1 MLRNNGVRPKNWASA
16 GIAPT
21 PRYRTRPGAK
31 PAPRSTGKP
40 ESHFQCLLRDSETIF
55 RNPQPNDTPDLLPAR
70 PLARENANTAEGYG
84 EAPSWL
90 TTIPTRTTPTSPSNN
105 WTPTAWRPGRTHSS
119 PGCFR
124 NSSISSHRHGRRCHP
139 HHRLHSSLHAGATNL
154 LRDNIPTGA
163 GQDRGSSPVRH
174 GDVHRGL
181 PHIRSWS
188 DNEPAGRNQNG
199 TGTSRGMTPWPPGP
213 PRCGMNYARPKI
225 PTDSFELPTRKAP
238 DPQRPRTPR
247 SEISRQNPRSANLPR
262 RRSQGS
268 DRRSTALNQ
277 PQPKPRQSGNNSC
290 STNSNETN
298 SQTAKSDAGFLTGKG
313 GVRPRRW
320 ASARTARMQQSRT
333 RAGCP
338 TCAEKHRESKRHS
351 RVKHRAIVGQRAK
364 TAE

>member
-213 PRCGMNYARPKI
+213 PRCGMNYARPQI

-238 DPQRPRTPR
+238 DVTVQTSGVELAEGLLMTAGLSVNSRYEPKNSRRSDTQIPSSLNSYHRTPKGQ
-247 SEISRQNPRSANLPR
+247 EPP
-262 RRSQGS
+262 G
-268 DRRSTALNQ
+268 
-277 PQPKPRQSGNNSC
+277 PKSP
-290 STNSNETN
+290 
-298 SQTAKSDAGFLTGKG
+298 
-313 GVRPRRW
+313 
-320 ASARTARMQQSRT
+320 
-333 RAGCP
+333 
-338 TCAEKHRESKRHS
+338 
-351 RVKHRAIVGQRAK
+351 AK
-364 TAE
+364 TQGQQTSQEGAAKGPTGEALP